1 MQEFRPM
8 SLEEKIKIEELW
20 QECIENDKYTQ
31 SAVVYIRDKMH
42 ELGYKSIT
50 RKSIVEYLTEI
61 EEIFNDNELVE
72 ITITNN
78 NYE

>member
-1 MQEFRPM
+1 M

-20 QECIENDKYTQ
+20 QECIENDKYKQ

-50 RKSIVEYLTEI
+50 RRSIVEYLTEI
-61 EEIFNDNELVE
+61 EEIFNDNNLVE
-72 ITITNN
+72 ITINNN